1 MVKKYEVLL
10 LPEEVIAT
18 GTSVLPSTTRKT
30 GKIYETTIFLDI
42 GQQAAMDY
50 GS

>member
-1 MVKKYEVLL
+1 MKKHSGLLL
-10 LPEEVIAT
+10 LPGVTAT